1 MFPFGYGLSYTT
13 FEYSKLTIENPV
25 AKAGDK
31 IKISFEIKNTGS
43 RAGDEVAQVY
53 LRDQV
58 ASVARPVQALKGFE
72 RIYLE
77 PGASKTIKL
86 TLLPEDFE
94 MLNTNMQTVIEPGDF
109 IIMVGSSSRDIRLKK
124 TVQLQ

>member
-1 MFPFGYGLSYTT
+1 
-13 FEYSKLTIENPV
+13 
-25 AKAGDK
+25 
-31 IKISFEIKNTGS
+31 
-43 RAGDEVAQVY
+43 
-53 LRDQV
+53 
-58 ASVARPVQALKGFE
+58 VARPVQALKGFE

-94 MLNTNMQTVIEPGDF
+94 MLNTNMQNVIEPGDF